1 MSLQTGDGNGTVI
14 HRNDRSGFPSPPH
27 TVSGGRLCCRCR
39 CNYTGGSRSIAAGPA
54 VRALSP
60 YRDARVALVAP
71 ITGDV
76 IPRHTLARPPGT
88 AEYRRLRAV
97 EPG

>member
-1 MSLQTGDGNGTVI
+1 MAQSSTATTAPAS
-14 HRNDRSGFPSPPH
+14 HRHRTPSREGACAAAAAAITPAGAGR
-27 TVSGGRLCCRCR
+27 GG
-39 CNYTGGSRSIAAGPA
+39 AGPA
-54 VRALSP
+54 VRGLSP

>member
-1 MSLQTGDGNGTVI
+1 MAQSLTATPAPASRC
-14 HRNDRSGFPSPPH
+14 HRKPSREGACAAAAITPARAGR
-27 TVSGGRLCCRCR
+27 GG
-39 CNYTGGSRSIAAGPA
+39 AGPA

-71 ITGDV
+71 STDDV
-76 IPRHTLARPPGT
+76 TARHTLARPPGT